1 MKLWPRVGSFSCIIE
16 RALLSSIAS
25 SMLIGR
31 NGVFGGMLPLS
42 IRLADRLSFN
52 VLTTAV
58 GIYSANLTRKVWRR
72 YGYTGLE
79 SMYHMKYKN
88 IHFTFLDV
96 ITHLRFLPAIN
107 SYLLV
112 FCLCKDQHTLSF
124 DLTPCL
130 ILMPAQKMLLNT

>member
-1 MKLWPRVGSFSCIIE
+1 
-16 RALLSSIAS
+16 
-25 SMLIGR
+25 MLIGR

-107 SYLLV
+107 FYLLV
-112 FCLCKDQHTLSF
+112 FLYHYLSF
-124 DLTPCL
+124 VIVGTNTLFPL
-130 ILMPAQKMLLNT
+130 ISHHV